1 MVCRTSIRPTI
12 TLPQIQQEEVAEI
25 MSDRPPTCAWEP
37 VFCLETALKAFYYSL
52 IVYDYSGID
61 GLRPV
66 RGSRLVGR
74 GAVAMIDKQDHNA
87 SRELASAHRTH
98 SHIPIL
104 TTKRSG
110 P

>member
-74 GAVAMIDKQDHNA
+74 CVIVMINTHGCTA
-87 SRELASAHRTH
+87 SRELTSAHRTH
-98 SHIPIL
+98 SHIPSL
-104 TTKRSG
+104 TIKRRG